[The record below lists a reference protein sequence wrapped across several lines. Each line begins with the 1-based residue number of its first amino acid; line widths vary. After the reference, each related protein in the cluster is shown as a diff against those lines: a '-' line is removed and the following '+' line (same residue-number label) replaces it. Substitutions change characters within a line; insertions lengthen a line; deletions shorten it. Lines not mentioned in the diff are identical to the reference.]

1 MHIISIRSSSLIPAF
16 AFKLDY
22 ICLTLTYR
30 SYPFL
35 STNWRERRGA
45 LRKLPSIA
53 SLPFFCIVS
62 LLPACLTGPLARSL
76 ARESRFQF
84 EITRVAWH
92 SEEEV
97 EVEGRR
103 EAG

>member
-1 MHIISIRSSSLIPAF
+1 MFDLNLSVLPLPLHQLEREKRGITKIA
-16 AFKLDY
+16 LD
-22 ICLTLTYR
+22 
-30 SYPFL
+30 
-35 STNWRERRGA
+35 
-45 LRKLPSIA
+45 SIA
-53 SLPFFCIVS
+53 ALLLHCFPFASVFNG
-62 LLPACLTGPLARSL
+62 AARSL